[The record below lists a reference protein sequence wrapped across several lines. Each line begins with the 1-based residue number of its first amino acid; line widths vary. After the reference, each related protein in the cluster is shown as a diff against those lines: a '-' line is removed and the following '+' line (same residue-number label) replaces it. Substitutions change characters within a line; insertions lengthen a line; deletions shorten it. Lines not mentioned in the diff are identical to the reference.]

1 MYNYC
6 NPKEIKPTGWLLKQL
21 QIQAQG
27 LAGNLDKV
35 WPDIR
40 ESAWIGGDKEGW
52 ERVPY
57 WLDGFIPLAYLLDD
71 EDMKRRAEY
80 YMSAILKYQQKDG
93 WICPC
98 TLENRSSYDIWSW
111 FLIGKVLALYCEY
124 TDSEKAETALYRTMK
139 GMYDLINQGQIK
151 LFDWGKFRWFECMIP
166 LQFLYEKYPEAWIL
180 KLAEELKKQGADYKE
195 FCELW
200 KKPLNEWK
208 FETHVVNLVMML
220 KADAVYNKLSGKEEE
235 ERAEQFWQIL
245 EKHNGTAVAV
255 FTGDEC
261 LSGIGNNRGTEL
273 CSVVE
278 LMYSCEILYA
288 VTENPIWM
296 ERLEKI
302 AFNALP
308 AAISDDMWTH
318 QYDQQVNQIACVR
331 FPGQS
336 FFRTN
341 NSEAHMF
348 GLEPH
353 FGC

>member
-1 MYNYC
+1 MR
-6 NPKEIKPTGWLLKQL
+6 P
-21 QIQAQG
+21 
-27 LAGNLDKV
+27 
-35 WPDIR
+35 R
-40 ESAWIGGDKEGW
+40 FH
-52 ERVPY
+52 
-57 WLDGFIPLAYLLDD
+57 GFISR
-71 EDMKRRAEY
+71 K
-80 YMSAILKYQQKDG
+80 G
-93 WICPC
+93 FF
-98 TLENRSSYDIWSW
+98 SSYDIWSW

-245 EKHNGTAVAV
+245 EKYNGTAVAV

-273 CSVVE
+273 C
-278 LMYSCEILYA
+278 
-288 VTENPIWM
+288 
-296 ERLEKI
+296 
-302 AFNALP
+302 
-308 AAISDDMWTH
+308 
-318 QYDQQVNQIACVR
+318 
-331 FPGQS
+331 
-336 FFRTN
+336 
-341 NSEAHMF
+341 
-348 GLEPH
+348 
-353 FGC
+353 